1 MRKCNFIY
9 FFLILQWT
17 NGNYTKKKKTTGV
30 VWCICK
36 THRNKSYNTNSWI
49 LLMNFKTQL
58 KTLIALD
65 QFWNV
70 LMNNILAHCF
80 FSGPDQRAMD
90 SRETF
95 PVNSVSF
102 LMRPPVQCQYSQI
115 TQYHILQQY
124 QIFQKAVFNWV
135 QEHDNWITC
144 VGLTGCLPPWTIFT
158 LYSELYWDNGTFVPS
173 SV

>member
-1 MRKCNFIY
+1 
-9 FFLILQWT
+9 
-17 NGNYTKKKKTTGV
+17 
-30 VWCICK
+30 
-36 THRNKSYNTNSWI
+36 
-49 LLMNFKTQL
+49 MNFKTQL

-102 LMRPPVQCQYSQI
+102 LMRPPGKFAVSVQSNH
-115 TQYHILQQY
+115 TVSHLT
-124 QIFQKAVFNWV
+124 AVS
-135 QEHDNWITC
+135 DI
-144 VGLTGCLPPWTIFT
+144 
-158 LYSELYWDNGTFVPS
+158 SESCF
-173 SV
+173 